1 MSTATHFQHI
11 ERAPFELGRL
21 LRARPRYRSD
31 PELTDE
37 QRDMA
42 AAAANHANNYSA
54 SLLSGLESLGR
65 VLWSAALN
73 EEQQIEFKDFAGV
86 SQLVTS
92 LAVQLQYLDDFRG
105 EAALHSQRG
114 PQAGSDAN
122 AVEAA

>member
-1 MSTATHFQHI
+1 MSHSDHFQHI

-21 LRARPRYRSD
+21 LRALPRYLSD

-73 EEQQIEFKDFAGV
+73 AEQQVDNRDFAGV
-86 SQLVTS
+86 GQLVS
-92 LAVQLQYLDDFRG
+92 ALAVQLQYLDDFRG
-105 EAALHSQRG
+105 EAALHCR
-114 PQAGSDAN
+114 QAEQEGGAR
-122 AVEAA
+122 

>member
-1 MSTATHFQHI
+1 MSIATHFQHT

-21 LRARPRYRSD
+21 LRALPRYLSD

-42 AAAANHANNYSA
+42 AAAANHANNYTA

-73 EEQQIEFKDFAGV
+73 EEQQIEFRDFAGV

-105 EAALHSQRG
+105 EAALHCRQ
-114 PQAGSDAN
+114 DALEGQ
-122 AVEAA
+122 VK